1 MLVRDG
7 FPGQRLRVL
16 AAPTTRK
23 ALLSPI
29 TRRLL
34 VTDAGYF
41 PHAAAHGRIRTQGA
55 AEAIV
60 MVCVGGRGQLKLDGA
75 MHGVFSGDAVIIP
88 ARAAHRYTADEVDP
102 WSIWWLH
109 VAGSDADEFVD
120 FVAPQGPV
128 VRLRDAR
135 RATTC
140 IERAIDALEI
150 DDTEATLYEAAGAA
164 WQLLAHIAAD
174 VRRGEPSRTTDSI
187 HEVQDY
193 LRANLASPLSV
204 PELAR
209 MTRLSTSHF
218 SALFRSATGMAVTEY
233 LKRLRSARARE
244 LLITTS
250 MPISDLA
257 KRVGYDDAF
266 YFSRQF
272 RSVNGVSP
280 REFRRRA
287 LES

>member
-16 AAPTTRK
+16 AAPTTRE
-23 ALLSPI
+23 ALLAPI

-41 PHAAAHGRIRTQGA
+41 PHAAAHGRIRAQGA

-60 MVCVGGRGQLKLDGA
+60 MVCVGGRGRLKLDGA
-75 MHGVFSGDAVIIP
+75 THDVSSGDAVIIP
-88 ARAAHRYTADEVDP
+88 ARAAHKYTADEVDP

-109 VAGSDADEFVD
+109 VAGSDADEFVE

-135 RATTC
+135 RTTTC

-174 VRRGEPSRTTDSI
+174 VRRGQPSRTADSI
-187 HEVQDY
+187 REVQDY

-209 MTRLSTSHF
+209 MTNLSTSHF

-250 MPISDLA
+250 MPIGDLA

-272 RSVNGVSP
+272 RTVNGVSP